1 MTAVPI
7 VPADPKAAYLASK
20 SEIDAAIRRVLEGG
34 RYILGGEVSAFE
46 GEFASFVGAKHGIGV
61 ANGTDAIE
69 VALRALSIGAGDI
82 VATVS
87 HTAVA
92 TVAAIE
98 RAGAT
103 PLLLDIDR
111 YDTLDPEALD
121 AAARQ
126 SKLKAVIPVH
136 LYGQPAAMPEILAIA
151 EKHGLAVIEDGAQAH
166 GAKLGGKPLGN
177 FGDAAA
183 WSLYPT
189 KNLGAIGDG
198 GIATTSSADVAR
210 RMRQIRE
217 YGWVQRYISD
227 FPGLNSR
234 LDELQAAILR
244 VKLARLAEDN
254 GRRRHIAAAYDRA
267 LEGTGI
273 EAPRV
278 RPGAE
283 HVYHLYVL
291 RTPARDALKIKLQE
305 AGIGSAIHYPAAVHR
320 QPAYAGRVAIGPT
333 GLSRT
338 DALMPNILSLP
349 MYPELTDAQVRR
361 VCDALAAF
369 SRRNSAAI

>member
-1 MTAVPI
+1 MTPPVI
-7 VPADPKAAYLASK
+7 PADPKAAYLASRA
-20 SEIDAAIRRVLEGG
+20 EIDAAIRRVLEGG

-46 GEFASFVGAKHGIGV
+46 SEFAAFVGAKQGIGV

-69 VALRALSIGAGDI
+69 VALRALGIGAGDV

-98 RAGAT
+98 RAGAS

-121 AAARQ
+121 AAAR
-126 SKLKAVIPVH
+126 KLKIKAVIPVH
-136 LYGQPAAMPEILAIA
+136 LYGQPAAMPEIMKVA
-151 EKHGLAVIEDGAQAH
+151 EKHGLAVVEDGAQAH
-166 GAKLGGKPLGN
+166 GAKLGGTSVGG
-177 FGDAAA
+177 FGDVAA

-198 GIATTSSADVAR
+198 GIVTTSSADLAE

-217 YGWVQRYISD
+217 YGWVRRYISD
-227 FPGLNSR
+227 FAGLNSR

-254 GRRRHIAAAYDRA
+254 ARRRHIAAAYDRA
-267 LEGTGI
+267 LDGTGI

-291 RTPARDALKIKLQE
+291 RTGARERLKAKLQE
-305 AGIGSAIHYPAAVHR
+305 AGIVTAIHYPAAVHQ
-320 QPAYAGRVAIGPT
+320 QPAYAGRTRIGPT

-338 DALMPNILSLP
+338 EALMPTILSLP
-349 MYPELTDAQVRR
+349 MYPELAEAQVRR
-361 VCDALAAF
+361 VCDAVAAF
-369 SRRNSAAI
+369 SR